1 MITEKINSKDISY
14 LQSAFSINEIALF
27 SNAILKTE
35 IKNTQYF
42 MFPYLNEEGKEG
54 SYKLFNLN
62 FRKNIGLDKNSYWSN
77 SLNLNNTVNI
87 LLIGDD
93 PLSLI
98 RYYSNNKHLF
108 RNKSIT
114 FIAPYS
120 TNYDSISIIKKQYK
134 PSEKIITV
142 FDTPGINEVQKLICS
157 AVYSNKDLKFEKNG
171 PLYKI
176 SSGNKFVEVEEINF
190 YKLKELLYLRSAI
203 KHKNNK

>member
-14 LQSAFSINEIALF
+14 LQSAFSMNEIALF
-27 SNAILKTE
+27 SDAILKTE

-42 MFPYLNEEGKEG
+42 MFPYLNKDGKEG
-54 SYKLFNLN
+54 TYKLFNIN
-62 FRKNIGLDKNSYWSN
+62 FKKNISLDKNSYWSN

-108 RNKSIT
+108 RNKSII

-120 TNYDSISIIKKQYK
+120 INYDSISNIKNEYN

-142 FDTPGINEVQKLICS
+142 FDKPGMNEVQRLICS
-157 AVYSNKDLKFEKNG
+157 AVYANKELKFEKTG
-171 PLYKI
+171 SLYKI
-176 SSGNKFVEVEEINF
+176 STDSKAVEVEEINF
-190 YKLKELLYLRSAI
+190 YELKELLYLRSPI
-203 KHKNNK
+203 RHKNNK